1 MRQQVLS
8 STRLTNVLRAKD
20 ESDAGDLQKHRP
32 LFTLKR
38 SGTRE
43 RCLRETWQMYS
54 ARQDA
59 EDSGL
64 IERSAPLWRPS
75 AERIAQ
81 AELTKFSDFVVERFP
96 ESDLP
101 TYEALHQ
108 WSITNT
114 TDFWRCIWDY
124 SGVIASRDS
133 DVVVRDLQKMPG
145 ASWFPDARLNFAEN
159 LLRRRGDQTAIISLL
174 ENGERTETSFDA
186 LYKQVAAIA
195 AALKVRGVVP
205 GDRVAGF
212 MPNVTETVVAMLAAT
227 SLGAVWTSCSPD
239 FGFQGVMD
247 RFGQVKP
254 KVLFAANGYYYNGKA
269 HDSLQKVRQIAEEID
284 SLEHVVVVEV
294 VVEGAVEGGVEAVLE
309 SAEQATVT
317 GGIADIKGAALFSDW
332 AHEQAEVTQIEFAQL
347 PFDHPL
353 YIMYSSGTTGVPKC
367 IVHGAGG
374 TLVQHLKEHRLHCD
388 IGPEDTLFYFTTCGW
403 MMWNWLAS
411 GLACGATLVLYDGS
425 PFADEGRVLLDAI
438 DRERITVFGTSA
450 KFISGIEKA
459 GLKPRLTHDLSSL
472 KTVLST
478 GSPLSHESFQYVY
491 RDFNDDVLLASIAG
505 GTDIISCFVGG
516 CPTRPVYTGQIQC
529 RALGMAVEF
538 WDETGV
544 SLTKGKG
551 ELVCKTPFPS
561 MPIGF
566 WSDEDGGKYHRAY
579 FAQFDNV
586 WCHGDYGELT
596 AEDGA
601 IIHGRSDAVLNPG
614 GVRIGTA
621 EIYRQVEKL
630 ESIVESIVIGQD
642 WQDDVRVVLFVVLRE
657 GETLDEQLA
666 QAVRTTIRENATPR
680 HVPAKIIQV
689 PEIPR
694 TLSGKIVE
702 LAVRELVHGRPVN
715 NVDALANPVALEH
728 FADLTELKF

>member
-1 MRQQVLS
+1 MTDKLLDDPCEGGVI
-8 STRLTNVLRAKD
+8 
-20 ESDAGDLQKHRP
+20 ESP
-32 LFTLKR
+32 L
-38 SGTRE
+38 
-43 RCLRETWQMYS
+43 
-54 ARQDA
+54 
-59 EDSGL
+59 
-64 IERSAPLWRPS
+64 PLWRPS
-75 AERIAQ
+75 QDRVARSA
-81 AELTKFSDFVVERFP
+81 LTVFHAFVSKRFP
-96 ESDLP
+96 EIDVS
-101 TYEALHQ
+101 TYEALHH
-108 WSITNT
+108 WSITAT
-114 TDFWRCIWDY
+114 HDFWRCIWDY
-124 SGVIASRDS
+124 CEVIASEPS
-133 DVVVRDLQKMPG
+133 DVVVRDADKMPG

-159 LLRRRGDQTAIISLL
+159 LLRRRGDAIALVSLL
-174 ENGERTETSFDA
+174 ENGTRKETTFDE
-186 LYKQVAAIA
+186 LYAQVAAIA
-195 AALKVRGVVP
+195 AALKARGIEP

-254 KVLFAANGYYYNGKA
+254 KVLFAANGYFYNGKA
-269 HDSLQKVRQIAEEID
+269 HDSLRKVRQIAEEID
-284 SLEHVVVVEV
+284 SLEHVVVVEMI
-294 VVEGAVEGGVEAVLE
+294 
-309 SAEQATVT
+309 EQASDTST
-317 GGIADIKGAALFSDW
+317 IDGRIDDREGIALYSDW
-332 AHEQAEVTQIEFAQL
+332 LREHAGVREIEFEQL

-353 YIMYSSGTTGVPKC
+353 YIMYSSGTTGAPKC

-374 TLVQHLKEHRLHCD
+374 TLIQHLKEHRLHCD

-403 MMWNWLAS
+403 MMWNWLVS
-411 GLACGATLVLYDGS
+411 GLASGATLVLYDGS
-425 PFADEGRVLLDAI
+425 PFANEGRVLLDAI

-450 KFISGIEKA
+450 KFISGIEQA
-459 GLKPRLTHDLSSL
+459 GLKPGKSYDLSTL
-472 KTVLST
+472 RTILST
-478 GSPLSHESFQYVY
+478 GSPLSHESFAYVY
-491 RDFNDDVLLASIAG
+491 RDVKADVLLASIAG

-516 CPTRPVYTGQIQC
+516 CPTRPVYAGQIQC

-538 WDETGV
+538 WDEAGEP
-544 SLTKGKG
+544 LERGKG
-551 ELVCKTPFPS
+551 ELVCKRPFPS

-566 WSDEDGGKYHRAY
+566 WNDEDGGKYHRAY

-642 WQDDVRVVLFVVLRE
+642 WQDDVRVVLFVVLRA
-657 GETLDEQLA
+657 GEILDEQLA
-666 QAVRTTIRENATPR
+666 KAVRTTIRLNATPR

-702 LAVRELVHGRPVN
+702 IAVRDVVHGRPVN
-715 NVDALANPVALEH
+715 NRDALANPEALEH
-728 FADLTELKF
+728 FVGLSALGE

>member
-1 MRQQVLS
+1 MRSVRQG
-8 STRLTNVLRAKD
+8 AK
-20 ESDAGDLQKHRP
+20 G
-32 LFTLKR
+32 
-38 SGTRE
+38 SGV
-43 RCLRETWQMYS
+43 
-54 ARQDA
+54 
-59 EDSGL
+59 
-64 IERSAPLWRPS
+64 IERSAPLWRPT
-75 AERIAQ
+75 AERIVQ
-81 AELTKFSDFVVERFP
+81 AELTKFSSFVAERFP
-96 ESDLP
+96 EIDVS

-108 WSITNT
+108 WSITST

-124 SGVIASRDS
+124 SDVIASCES
-133 DVVVRDLQKMPG
+133 DVVVRDLDKMPG

-174 ENGERTETSFDA
+174 ENGARSETSFDA
-186 LYKQVAAIA
+186 FIKQVAAIA
-195 AALKVRGVVP
+195 AALKERGVEP

-269 HDSLQKVRQIAEEID
+269 HDSLDKVRQIAEEID
-284 SLEHVVVVEV
+284 SLEQVVIVEI
-294 VVEGAVEGGVEAVLE
+294 VELAPDTAGDGGVEGHITDRIN
-309 SAEQATVT
+309 SAA
-317 GGIADIKGAALFSDW
+317 IFSDW
-332 AHEQAEVTQIEFAQL
+332 QREHVDVTEIAFAQL

-374 TLVQHLKEHRLHCD
+374 TLIQHLKEHRLHCD

-403 MMWNWLAS
+403 MMWNWLVS
-411 GLACGATLVLYDGS
+411 GLASGATLVLYDGS

-459 GLKPRLTHDLSSL
+459 GLKPRESHDLSSL
-472 KTVLST
+472 KSILST
-478 GSPLSHESFQYVY
+478 GSPLSHESFEYVY
-491 RDFNDDVLLASIAG
+491 RDFKTDVLLASIAG

-538 WDETGV
+538 WDEAGLPLQ
-544 SLTKGKG
+544 SGKG
-551 ELVCKTPFPS
+551 ELVCKTAFPS

-566 WSDEDGGKYHRAY
+566 WNDDDGGKYHRAY

-630 ESIVESIVIGQD
+630 DTIVESIVIGQD
-642 WQDDVRVVLFVVLRE
+642 WEDDVRVVLFVVLRE
-657 GETLDEQLA
+657 GEVLDEDLA
-666 QAVRTTIRENATPR
+666 QSVRTTIRQNATPR

-689 PEIPR
+689 AEIPR

-702 LAVRELVHGRPVN
+702 LAVREVVHGRPVN
-715 NVDALANPVALEH
+715 NVDALANPEALKH
-728 FADLTELKF
+728 FADLAGLAD

>member
-1 MRQQVLS
+1 MTDVSRDTPSEGGVTGS
-8 STRLTNVLRAKD
+8 
-20 ESDAGDLQKHRP
+20 P
-32 LFTLKR
+32 P
-38 SGTRE
+38 
-43 RCLRETWQMYS
+43 
-54 ARQDA
+54 
-59 EDSGL
+59 
-64 IERSAPLWRPS
+64 PLWRPS
-75 AERIAQ
+75 QDRIARS
-81 AELTKFSDFVVERFP
+81 ALTAFGTFVHGRFSEVDV
-96 ESDLP
+96 S
-101 TYEALHQ
+101 TYEALHH
-108 WSITNT
+108 WSITAT
-114 TDFWRCIWDY
+114 DDFWRCVWDY
-124 SGVIASRDS
+124 CEVIASEKS
-133 DVVVRDLQKMPG
+133 DVVVRDADKMPG

-159 LLRRRGDQTAIISLL
+159 LLRRRGNATALVSLL
-174 ENGERTETSFDA
+174 ENGTRKETTFDE
-186 LYKQVAAIA
+186 LYAQVAAIA
-195 AALKVRGVVP
+195 AALKARGIEP

-254 KVLFAANGYYYNGKA
+254 KVLFAADGYYYNGKA
-269 HDSLQKVRQIAEEID
+269 HYSLEKVRQIAEEIE
-284 SLEHVVVVEV
+284 SLEQVVIVEI
-294 VVEGAVEGGVEAVLE
+294 VEKAPDIEGVSGGV
-309 SAEQATVT
+309 
-317 GGIADIKGAALFSDW
+317 LFSAW
-332 AHEQAEVTQIEFAQL
+332 QHEQASVTDIVFEQL

-374 TLVQHLKEHRLHCD
+374 TLIQHLKEHQLHCD
-388 IGPEDTLFYFTTCGW
+388 IGPDDTLFYFTTCGW
-403 MMWNWLAS
+403 MMWNWLVS
-411 GLACGATLVLYDGS
+411 GLASGATLILYDGS
-425 PFADEGRVLLDAI
+425 PFADDGKVLLDAI
-438 DRERITVFGTSA
+438 DRQRITVFGTSA

-459 GLKPRLTHDLSSL
+459 GLKPRESHDLSSL
-472 KTVLST
+472 NTILST
-478 GSPLSHESFQYVY
+478 GSPLSHESFEYVY
-491 RDFNDDVLLASIAG
+491 RDVKEDVLLASIAG

-538 WDETGV
+538 WDEAGTPLE
-544 SLTKGKG
+544 SGKG
-551 ELVCKTPFPS
+551 ELVCKQSFPS

-596 AEDGA
+596 PEDGA

-630 ESIVESIVIGQD
+630 DAIIESIVIGQD
-642 WQDDVRVVLFVVLRE
+642 WEDDVRVVLFVVLRE
-657 GETLDEQLA
+657 GEALDESLE
-666 QAVRTTIRENATPR
+666 QAVRSTIRQNATPR

-689 PEIPR
+689 SEIPR

-702 LAVRELVHGRPVN
+702 LAVREIVHGRPVH
-715 NVDALANPVALEH
+715 NVDALANPEALSCFINLE
-728 FADLTELKF
+728 ALTC

>member
-1 MRQQVLS
+1 MIDTPRDGS
-8 STRLTNVLRAKD
+8 SKGSVI
-20 ESDAGDLQKHRP
+20 ESP
-32 LFTLKR
+32 P
-38 SGTRE
+38 
-43 RCLRETWQMYS
+43 
-54 ARQDA
+54 
-59 EDSGL
+59 
-64 IERSAPLWRPS
+64 PLWRPS
-75 AERIAQ
+75 QDRIERSALS
-81 AELTKFSDFVVERFP
+81 AFCAVVNKRFP
-96 ESDLP
+96 KVDVS
-101 TYEALHQ
+101 TYEALHH
-108 WSITNT
+108 WSITAT
-114 TDFWRCIWDY
+114 DDFWGCIWEY
-124 SGVIASRDS
+124 CEVIASESS
-133 DVVVRDLQKMPG
+133 DVVVRDADKMPG

-159 LLRRRGDQTAIISLL
+159 LLRRRGDATALVSLL
-174 ENGERTETSFDA
+174 ENGTRSETTFDE
-186 LYKQVAAIA
+186 LYIQVAAIA
-195 AALKVRGVVP
+195 AALKACGIEP

-227 SLGAVWTSCSPD
+227 SVGAVWTSCSPD

-254 KVLFAANGYYYNGKA
+254 KVLFAADGYYYNGKA
-269 HDSLQKVRQIAEEID
+269 HDSLEKVRQIAEEIE
-284 SLEHVVVVEV
+284 SLEQVVIVEV
-294 VVEGAVEGGVEAVLE
+294 VENAPNIAGIEHIEGAV
-309 SAEQATVT
+309 
-317 GGIADIKGAALFSDW
+317 LFSDW
-332 AHEQAEVTQIEFAQL
+332 QREQAGVTDIAFEQL

-374 TLVQHLKEHRLHCD
+374 TLIQHLKEHQLHCD
-388 IGPEDTLFYFTTCGW
+388 VGPEDTLFYFTTCGW
-403 MMWNWLAS
+403 MMWNWLVS
-411 GLACGATLVLYDGS
+411 GLASGATLILYDGA
-425 PFADEGRVLLDAI
+425 PFADEGKVLLDAI

-459 GLKPRLTHDLSSL
+459 GLKPRESHDLSSL
-472 KTVLST
+472 NTILST
-478 GSPLSHESFQYVY
+478 GSPLSHESFEYVY
-491 RDFNDDVLLASIAG
+491 RDVKDDVLLASIAG

-538 WDETGV
+538 WDETGMPLK
-544 SLTKGKG
+544 SGKG
-551 ELVCKTPFPS
+551 ELVCKQSFPS

-566 WSDEDGGKYHRAY
+566 WNDEDGGKYHRAY

-596 AEDGA
+596 LEGGA

-630 ESIVESIVIGQD
+630 DAIVESIVIGQD
-642 WQDDVRVVLFVVLRE
+642 WEDDVRVVLFVVLRE
-657 GETLDEQLA
+657 TEALDEQLA
-666 QAVRTTIRENATPR
+666 QAVRSTIRQNATPR

-702 LAVRELVHGRPVN
+702 LAVREVVHGRPVN
-715 NVDALANPVALEH
+715 NVDALANPEALAH
-728 FADLTELKF
+728 FANLAALKH

>member
-1 MRQQVLS
+1 
-8 STRLTNVLRAKD
+8 
-20 ESDAGDLQKHRP
+20 
-32 LFTLKR
+32 
-38 SGTRE
+38 
-43 RCLRETWQMYS
+43 
-54 ARQDA
+54 
-59 EDSGL
+59 
-64 IERSAPLWRPS
+64 
-75 AERIAQ
+75 
-81 AELTKFSDFVVERFP
+81 
-96 ESDLP
+96 
-101 TYEALHQ
+101 
-108 WSITNT
+108 
-114 TDFWRCIWDY
+114 
-124 SGVIASRDS
+124 
-133 DVVVRDLQKMPG
+133 MPG

-159 LLRRRGDQTAIISLL
+159 LLRRRGDQTAIVSLL
-174 ENGERTETSFDA
+174 ENGVRTETSFDA
-186 LYKQVAAIA
+186 LYQQVAAIA
-195 AALKVRGVVP
+195 AALTARGVEP

-269 HDSLQKVRQIAEEID
+269 HDSLQKVRQIAQEID
-284 SLEHVVVVEV
+284 CLEHVVIVEII
-294 VVEGAVEGGVEAVLE
+294 ESAPDTSGMGGVEA
-309 SAEQATVT
+309 
-317 GGIADIKGAALFSDW
+317 DIRDRINSAALFSEW
-332 AHEQAEVTQIEFAQL
+332 QREQADVTEIAFAQL

-374 TLVQHLKEHRLHCD
+374 TLIQHLKEHRLHCD
-388 IGPEDTLFYFTTCGW
+388 IGSEDTLFYFTTCGW
-403 MMWNWLAS
+403 MMWNWLVS
-411 GLACGATLVLYDGS
+411 GLASGATLVLYDGS
-425 PFADEGRVLLDAI
+425 PLADESRVLLDSI
-438 DRERITVFGTSA
+438 DRERIRVFGTSA

-459 GLKPRLTHDLSSL
+459 GLKPRESHDLSSL
-472 KTVLST
+472 KSILST
-478 GSPLSHESFQYVY
+478 GSPLSHESFEYVY
-491 RDFNDDVLLASIAG
+491 RDFKTDVLLASIAG

-516 CPTRPVYTGQIQC
+516 CPTRPVFTGQIQC

-538 WDETGV
+538 WDEIGE
-544 SLTKGKG
+544 SLQSGKG
-551 ELVCKTPFPS
+551 ELVCRKAFPS

-566 WSDEDGGKYHRAY
+566 WNDDDGGKYHRAY

-596 AEDGA
+596 PEDGA

-630 ESIVESIVIGQD
+630 EGIVESIVIGQD
-642 WQDDVRVVLFVVLRE
+642 WEDDVRVVLFVVLRE
-657 GETLDEQLA
+657 AETLDEELA
-666 QAVRTTIRENATPR
+666 QAVRVTIRENATPR

-702 LAVRELVHGRPVN
+702 LAVREVVHGRPVN
-715 NVDALANPVALEH
+715 NVDALANPEALEH

>member
-1 MRQQVLS
+1 MTDTWLDAPS
-8 STRLTNVLRAKD
+8 GGGAT
-20 ESDAGDLQKHRP
+20 ESP
-32 LFTLKR
+32 P
-38 SGTRE
+38 
-43 RCLRETWQMYS
+43 
-54 ARQDA
+54 
-59 EDSGL
+59 
-64 IERSAPLWRPS
+64 PLWRPS
-75 AERIAQ
+75 QDRVARSA
-81 AELTKFSDFVVERFP
+81 LTAFHAFVSKRFP
-96 ESDLP
+96 EIDVS
-101 TYEALHQ
+101 TYEALHH
-108 WSITNT
+108 WSITAT
-114 TDFWRCIWDY
+114 HDFWRCIWDY
-124 SGVIASRDS
+124 CEVIASEPS
-133 DVVVRDLQKMPG
+133 DVVVRDADKMPG

-159 LLRRRGDQTAIISLL
+159 LLRRRGDAIALVSLL
-174 ENGERTETSFDA
+174 ENGTRKETTFDE
-186 LYKQVAAIA
+186 LYAQVAAIA
-195 AALKVRGVVP
+195 AALKARGIEP

-254 KVLFAANGYYYNGKA
+254 KVLFAADGYYYNGKA
-269 HDSLQKVRQIAEEID
+269 HDSLEKVRQIAEEID
-284 SLEHVVVVEV
+284 SLEQVVIVEV
-294 VVEGAVEGGVEAVLE
+294 VEKTPKIA
-309 SAEQATVT
+309 
-317 GGIADIKGAALFSDW
+317 GIEDAALFSDW
-332 AHEQAEVTQIEFAQL
+332 QHEQGSISDIAFEQL

-374 TLVQHLKEHRLHCD
+374 TLIQHLKEHQLHCD

-403 MMWNWLAS
+403 MMWNWLVS
-411 GLACGATLVLYDGS
+411 GLASGATLILYDGS
-425 PFADEGRVLLDAI
+425 PFSDDGKVLLDAI

-459 GLKPRLTHDLSSL
+459 GLKPRESHDLSSL
-472 KTVLST
+472 NTILST
-478 GSPLSHESFQYVY
+478 GSPLSHESFEYVY
-491 RDFNDDVLLASIAG
+491 RDMKSDVLLASIAG

-538 WDETGV
+538 WNEDGTPLE
-544 SLTKGKG
+544 SGKG
-551 ELVCKTPFPS
+551 ELVCRRSFPS

-566 WSDEDGGKYHRAY
+566 WNDEDGGKYHRAY

-630 ESIVESIVIGQD
+630 DSIVESIVIGQD
-642 WQDDVRVVLFVVLRE
+642 WEDDVRVVLFVVLRA
-657 GETLDEQLA
+657 GEVLDEQLA
-666 QAVRTTIRENATPR
+666 QALRSTIRQNATPR
-680 HVPAKIIQV
+680 HVSGKIIQV

-702 LAVRELVHGRPVN
+702 LAVREVVHGRPVN
-715 NVDALANPVALEH
+715 NVDALANPEALEY
-728 FADLTELKF
+728 FADLDSLAE

>member
-1 MRQQVLS
+1 MTDVSRDTPSEGGVTGS
-8 STRLTNVLRAKD
+8 
-20 ESDAGDLQKHRP
+20 P
-32 LFTLKR
+32 P
-38 SGTRE
+38 
-43 RCLRETWQMYS
+43 
-54 ARQDA
+54 
-59 EDSGL
+59 
-64 IERSAPLWRPS
+64 PLWRPS
-75 AERIAQ
+75 QDRIARS
-81 AELTKFSDFVVERFP
+81 ALTAFGTFVRGRFSEVDV
-96 ESDLP
+96 S
-101 TYEALHQ
+101 TYEALHH
-108 WSITNT
+108 WSITAT
-114 TDFWRCIWDY
+114 DDFWRCVWDY
-124 SGVIASRDS
+124 CEVIASEKS
-133 DVVVRDLQKMPG
+133 DVVVRDADKMPG

-159 LLRRRGDQTAIISLL
+159 LLRRRGNATALVSLL
-174 ENGERTETSFDA
+174 ENGTRKETTFDE
-186 LYKQVAAIA
+186 LYAQVAAIA
-195 AALKVRGVVP
+195 AALRARGIEP

-254 KVLFAANGYYYNGKA
+254 KVLFAADGYYYNGKA
-269 HDSLQKVRQIAEEID
+269 HYSLEKVRQIAEEIE
-284 SLEHVVVVEV
+284 SLEQVVIVEI
-294 VVEGAVEGGVEAVLE
+294 VEKAPDIEGISGGV
-309 SAEQATVT
+309 
-317 GGIADIKGAALFSDW
+317 LFSAW
-332 AHEQAEVTQIEFAQL
+332 QHEQASVTDIVFEQL

-374 TLVQHLKEHRLHCD
+374 TLIQHLKEHQLHCD
-388 IGPEDTLFYFTTCGW
+388 IGPDDTLFYFTTCGW
-403 MMWNWLAS
+403 MMWNWLVS
-411 GLACGATLVLYDGS
+411 GLASGATLILYDGS
-425 PFADEGRVLLDAI
+425 PFADDGKVLLDAI
-438 DRERITVFGTSA
+438 DRQRITVFGTSA

-459 GLKPRLTHDLSSL
+459 GLKPRESHDLSSL
-472 KTVLST
+472 NTILST
-478 GSPLSHESFQYVY
+478 GSPLSHESFEYVY
-491 RDFNDDVLLASIAG
+491 RDVKEDVLLASIAG

-538 WDETGV
+538 WDEAGTPLE
-544 SLTKGKG
+544 SGKG
-551 ELVCKTPFPS
+551 ELVCKQSFPS

-596 AEDGA
+596 PEDGA

-630 ESIVESIVIGQD
+630 DAIIESIVIGQD
-642 WQDDVRVVLFVVLRE
+642 WEDDVRVVLFVVLRE
-657 GETLDEQLA
+657 GEALDESLE
-666 QAVRTTIRENATPR
+666 QAVRSTIRQNATPR

-689 PEIPR
+689 SEIPR

-702 LAVRELVHGRPVN
+702 LAVREIVHGRPVH
-715 NVDALANPVALEH
+715 NVDALANPEALSCFINLE
-728 FADLTELKF
+728 ALTC